1 MGGGGLGRE
10 GGASSY
16 TYCLSFFGFFV
27 CLVFVW
33 FGLVFLFLC
42 LFLVL
47 FFKTGFL
54 YIALAVLELT
64 L

>member
-1 MGGGGLGRE
+1 MKEQKRKTLK
-10 GGASSY
+10 
-16 TYCLSFFGFFV
+16 LV

-33 FGLVFLFLC
+33 LVAFSR
-42 LFLVL
+42 
-47 FFKTGFL
+47 KEFL